1 MAAKSAAA
9 LFLDTLPFNGH
20 STVVEALWEAL
31 PVVTLPGT
39 RMAGRVAASLL
50 AAAGLEDLF
59 VARTQSEYSDL
70 AARLLSGRGRG
81 QVLLDARRRLA
92 RERAGSQLWD
102 TTTWVRGFE
111 SGLLSLWD
119 VHASGRGP
127 MHLSI
132 L

>member
-20 STVVEALWEAL
+20 STVAEALWEAL

-50 AAAGLEDLF
+50 AAASIGRVF
-59 VARTQSEYSDL
+59 VARSQSEYSDL
-70 AARLLSGRGRG
+70 AACLLSGRG

-92 RERAGSQLWD
+92 RERAASQLWD
-102 TTTWVRGFE
+102 ATTWVRGFE
-111 SGLLSLWD
+111 SGLLAMWD
-119 VHASGRGP
+119 VHASGGGP
-127 MHLSI
+127 MHMTI

>member
-50 AAAGLEDLF
+50 AAASLGGLF

-70 AARLLSGRGRG
+70 AARLLSGRG

-92 RERAGSQLWD
+92 KERDDSKLWD

-119 VHASGRGP
+119 VHASGRDS